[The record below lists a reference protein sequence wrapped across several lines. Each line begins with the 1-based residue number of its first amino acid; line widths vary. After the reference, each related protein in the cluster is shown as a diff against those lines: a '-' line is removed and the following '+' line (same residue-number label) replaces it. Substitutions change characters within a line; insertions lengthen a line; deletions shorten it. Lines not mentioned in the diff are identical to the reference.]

1 MEGQEFDCWSYMR
14 RSYSEKRTMALS
26 LQLYGRL
33 FFILGRVRCA
43 KIYEQVVVVRRKLY
57 RCDLRVGKQYRVFV
71 KCDYGYIF
79 QRDDSD
85 QCKNVIVHLCR
96 STISVCYGKAVL

>member
-1 MEGQEFDCWSYMR
+1 
-14 RSYSEKRTMALS
+14 MALS

-57 RCDLRVGKQYRVFV
+57 RCDLRVGKRYRVFV
-71 KCDYGYIF
+71 KCDYGYYSKEMILI
-79 QRDDSD
+79 
-85 QCKNVIVHLCR
+85 NVK
-96 STISVCYGKAVL
+96 T